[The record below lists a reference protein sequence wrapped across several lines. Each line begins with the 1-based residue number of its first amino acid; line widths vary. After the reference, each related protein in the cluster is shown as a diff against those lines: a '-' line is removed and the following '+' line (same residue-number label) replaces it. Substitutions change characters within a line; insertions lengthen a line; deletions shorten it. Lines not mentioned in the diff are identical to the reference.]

1 MTLPRSNLRPDEPS
15 KINSQDY
22 VFILDSAI
30 SKQRTQGLP
39 SIDRRYIEAMDF
51 FWFLSIAYEVVLLQ
65 LTQFLRSF
73 NLITTYFLLETYC
86 SPFFIFFAIQ
96 SLIQQFFSPSIFI
109 NYNFIIIIKNILQ
122 SGPYVSPCII
132 TFNHLIVFPHDFLL
146 WWRLFF
152 ILDSFHDSNHFS

>member
-1 MTLPRSNLRPDEPS
+1 MCVYGCKENSRDDTGQIKPQARSNLRPDEPS

-65 LTQFLRSF
+65 LT
-73 NLITTYFLLETYC
+73 
-86 SPFFIFFAIQ
+86 
-96 SLIQQFFSPSIFI
+96 
-109 NYNFIIIIKNILQ
+109 
-122 SGPYVSPCII
+122 
-132 TFNHLIVFPHDFLL
+132 
-146 WWRLFF
+146 
-152 ILDSFHDSNHFS
+152 

>member
-1 MTLPRSNLRPDEPS
+1 MGARRTQEMTLPRSNLRPDEPS

-86 SPFFIFFAIQ
+86 SPFFIFFCY
-96 SLIQQFFSPSIFI
+96 SVLNLVVFFSFYFYKLQFHY
-109 NYNFIIIIKNILQ
+109 YNKEYFAIRPLRE
-122 SGPYVSPCII
+122 SLHYY
-132 TFNHLIVFPHDFLL
+132 F
-146 WWRLFF
+146 
-152 ILDSFHDSNHFS
+152 